1 MLREM
6 TRSALAHSFKRFA
19 QCAVVGLALAGLAAC
34 GGGNGLGG
42 VVTQKPLY
50 TSLVLNVSSARASMN
65 PGDTLAE
72 ARNNALTA
80 CGDGCVE
87 YAWVRNGCVAL
98 ARNRAG
104 NFWGAGW
111 ASSEDVA
118 ERDAIVICNFA
129 SVEGGEGQTCSIPT
143 GTRNVPFSV
152 CNKRGSLSATGDAKL
167 IPRRQSAPRQDSEP
181 PVRTGGETRV
191 QACFADQAAGASCAE
206 NRSTAADEDCSQY
219 GSSYRSVSQC
229 PRSSS
234 EYRGIGECR
243 MESSNTS
250 LFWYTILGDVSSFRS
265 ACTGTWIVHQ

>member
-6 TRSALAHSFKRFA
+6 TRSALAPSFKRFA
-19 QCAVVGLALAGLAAC
+19 RCAVVGLALAGLAAC

-118 ERDAIVICNFA
+118 ERNAIVICDFA
-129 SVEGGEGQTCSIPT
+129 SVGGGEGQTCSIPT
-143 GTRNVPFSV
+143 GTGNVPFSA
-152 CNKRGSLSATGDAKL
+152 CNKRGSLSATGDAKV

-191 QACFADQAAGASCAE
+191 LACFIAGFGVDGASSCAE
-206 NRSTAADEDCSQY
+206 FRGEAAPEGCS
-219 GSSYRSVSQC
+219 SEAREVPQC
-229 PRSSS
+229 QRSSS
-234 EYRGIGECR
+234 EYRKIGECR
-243 MESSNTS
+243 LTDTS
-250 LFWYTILGDVSSFRS
+250 LFWYSSAES
-265 ACTGTWIVHQ
+265 LSTYQESCTGRWIEHQ